1 MRLSERLQVIADEVA
16 QGESV
21 ADIGTDHGLL
31 PIYLTRTGK
40 SPRVV
45 LSDISAK
52 ALKKALAD
60 CEEYEPGRT
69 FDLREGYGLE
79 VLASGEVDT
88 VVIAGMGGILISEI
102 LTHDI
107 DHARSFKRF
116 ILQPRNNKAKLRFS
130 LSRIG
135 FTVEKEIL
143 VREGRYIPDIFVVRS
158 GNDCMS
164 APCLPEEDVRW
175 EYPDALIRDRNEYTS
190 EYLKRELAKQLG
202 IKRKIES
209 GSSTSAENAGRIRII
224 EEKIS
229 RLKLLLCKP
238 DRCE

>member
-79 VLASGEVDT
+79 VLV
-88 VVIAGMGGILISEI
+88 L
-102 LTHDI
+102 
-107 DHARSFKRF
+107 RS
-116 ILQPRNNKAKLRFS
+116 
-130 LSRIG
+130 
-135 FTVEKEIL
+135 
-143 VREGRYIPDIFVVRS
+143 
-158 GNDCMS
+158 
-164 APCLPEEDVRW
+164 
-175 EYPDALIRDRNEYTS
+175 
-190 EYLKRELAKQLG
+190 
-202 IKRKIES
+202 
-209 GSSTSAENAGRIRII
+209 
-224 EEKIS
+224 
-229 RLKLLLCKP
+229 
-238 DRCE
+238 